1 MLHVYTGD
9 GKGKTTA
16 AIGLAIRALGW
27 GKKVFI
33 VQLLKG
39 WETGEKRI
47 FENLISHGY
56 PLKYVCTG
64 PEKFLS
70 LEAPSPD
77 IVKKVNRVLDE
88 AILEIEK
95 MKPDIIVVD
104 EINVALAYD
113 IVPMKKAFMLIELAE
128 KIGAEIVFTGR
139 KAPREI
145 IERAD
150 LVTEM
155 RKIKHYFDKGVFAR
169 KGIEF

>member
-33 VQLLKG
+33 IQLLKG
-39 WETGEKRI
+39 WETGEKRL
-47 FENLISHGY
+47 FEYLASQGY
-56 PLKYVCTG
+56 PLKHVYSG
-64 PEKFLS
+64 PEKFIN
-70 LEAPSPD
+70 LESPPPE
-77 IVKKVNRVLDE
+77 IVREVNRVLDN
-88 AILEIEK
+88 AISEIIK
-95 MKPDIIVVD
+95 MKPDLIIVD
-104 EINVALAYD
+104 EINVALAYG
-113 IVPMKKAFMLIELAE
+113 IVPLNKAYKLVDLAD
-128 KIGAEIVFTGR
+128 KIGAELVFTGR
-139 KAPREI
+139 KAPKEI

-155 RKIKHYFDKGVFAR
+155 RKVKHYFDKGVFAR